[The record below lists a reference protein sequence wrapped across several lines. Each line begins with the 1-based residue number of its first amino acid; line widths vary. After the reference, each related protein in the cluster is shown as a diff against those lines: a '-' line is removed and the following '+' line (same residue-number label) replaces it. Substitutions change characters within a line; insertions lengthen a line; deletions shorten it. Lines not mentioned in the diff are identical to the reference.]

1 MGCGAFQ
8 VGSLRRAVTFMAT
21 PKLPLREIPLE
32 VNMDIDAGRMG
43 WRIILTDLFGAKWA
57 EVAAML
63 MPCQDNPGNTGTMG
77 RFEIY
82 LVRPGCL

>member
-1 MGCGAFQ
+1 
-8 VGSLRRAVTFMAT
+8 MAT

-63 MPCQDNPGNTGTMG
+63 MPCQDKTIPGARARWEGL
-77 RFEIY
+77 RFI
-82 LVRPGCL
+82 L